1 MCLNIFWRWTFL
13 SGDRLLPKKCLDTLT
28 FFGEADIFSWGIWFI
43 CQRVKSLCF
52 LLPLFRLPS
61 NMNTHMLD
69 HNPYKQTPIQH
80 TMGRSR
86 QASSFGRS
94 PPTVPTITLPKPD
107 LLVGI
112 YFYFYFYNNIYFYS
126 EGLKKFNWFELLLYL
141 NFRNP

>member
-1 MCLNIFWRWTFL
+1 MR
-13 SGDRLLPKKCLDTLT
+13 RLRKMRM
-28 FFGEADIFSWGIWFI
+28 
-43 CQRVKSLCF
+43 Q
-52 LLPLFRLPS
+52 
-61 NMNTHMLD
+61 N
-69 HNPYKQTPIQH
+69 
-80 TMGRSR
+80 

-94 PPTVPTITLPKPD
+94 PPTVPTITLLKPD